1 MKRLPSSLLNIMTSI
16 VGTTFRIR
24 QTVRQY
30 FFRSI
35 STTSRPNYAFAFDID
50 GVLIKGKRPILE
62 ATRALKLLNGDNPS
76 NRTIPFVLLTNG
88 GGVTE
93 EEKASQISKLVNVKI
108 DPKQVILAH
117 SPMKSL
123 ADKYKDKRVLIV
135 GGQKRNCYDVAK
147 KYGFKEAV
155 VPNDIMHWNNSSW
168 PYSTATSDLDML
180 TDSAIDFEKSPIHA
194 VMVFHDTF
202 DWGRDLQIMLDALCS
217 KDGILGTRKDD
228 YSVQDVPLYWSNND
242 LIWSTDFPAPRL
254 GQGAFKV
261 TLEALYKKL
270 TGHELKSTSFGK
282 PHSTTYQ
289 FAERVLDT
297 LATQPL
303 QLQQK
308 RNVYAI
314 GDNPAADIKG
324 ANNYGW
330 TSVLVRTG
338 VFTGK
343 DNSKEFPAK
352 IVCQNVEEAVE
363 TIIAQE
369 ESSRK

>member
-1 MKRLPSSLLNIMTSI
+1 MTNVLRASSSFVIKKAFHQN
-16 VGTTFRIR
+16 
-24 QTVRQY
+24 

-35 STTSRPNYAFAFDID
+35 STVNKPNYAIAFDID
-50 GVLIKGKRPILE
+50 GVLIKGKRPIPE
-62 ATRALKLLNGDNPS
+62 ATRALKLLNGNNAS

-88 GGVTE
+88 GGMTE
-93 EEKASQISKLVNVKI
+93 EEKARQISELVGVKI
-108 DPKQVILAH
+108 NPKQVILSH

-123 ADKYKDKRVLIV
+123 ADKYKDKRVLII
-135 GGQKRNCYDVAK
+135 GGQRRDCYDVAK
-147 KYGFKEAV
+147 EYGFKEAV
-155 VPNDIMHWNNSSW
+155 VPNDIMHWNGSSW
-168 PYSTATSDLDML
+168 PYSRATSDLSML
-180 TDSAIDFEKSPIHA
+180 TDSAIDFSKTPVHA

-202 DWGRDLQIMLDALCS
+202 DWGRDLQLMLDVLCS
-217 KDGILGTRKDD
+217 KDGILGTRKED

-254 GQGAFKV
+254 GQGASKV
-261 TLEALYKKL
+261 ALEALYKKL

-282 PHSTTYQ
+282 PHATTYRY
-289 FAERVLDT
+289 AEQILDS
-297 LATQPL
+297 LATHPS

-338 VFTGK
+338 VFSGK
-343 DNSKEFPAK
+343 ENSKEFPAK
-352 IVCQNVEEAVE
+352 MVCENVEEAVE
-363 TIIAQE
+363 NIIALE
-369 ESSRK
+369 EEKRKIM